1 MARRRLRGCRVSAL
15 PALLLLLLLRP
26 PVTPGITC
34 PTPTSVEHADIR
46 VKSYNL
52 SSKERYICNS
62 GFKRKAGTS
71 SLTECVLNE
80 TTNLAHWTTPN
91 LKCIKPASTSKSDTT
106 VATKP
111 AITPGSRLMPSKSPS
126 AATTGVVS
134 HEPSQAPSQTT
145 ALEHTPSV
153 ASRETPGV
161 HQYSSRV
168 VTAAVSIPVA
178 LLFGCAVFLLV
189 RCRIS
194 RPTPQTAS
202 VEMENME
209 DAPMTRGT
217 SGREEDT

>member
-1 MARRRLRGCRVSAL
+1 PYRSGESVREEGGVCPPGIAEGALHPRVRDTWRQRWGTAER
-15 PALLLLLLLRP
+15 PCLRP
-26 PVTPGITC
+26 YPARLAWPPRGGSQGARHLIPRLPSFRGITC

-91 LKCIKPASTSKSDTT
+91 LKCIS
-106 VATKP
+106 
-111 AITPGSRLMPSKSPS
+111 
-126 AATTGVVS
+126 
-134 HEPSQAPSQTT
+134 
-145 ALEHTPSV
+145 
-153 ASRETPGV
+153 V